1 MSRPRFLVGRLHRH
15 RSRCRHRHR
24 QISELKYVSSVAA
37 PGDCTPTR
45 NFLWMALAD
54 CGVPLS
60 WTGHLR
66 NQGCASLAP
75 EYRLLYAGN
84 GEFVVL

>member
-1 MSRPRFLVGRLHRH
+1 
-15 RSRCRHRHR
+15 
-24 QISELKYVSSVAA
+24 
-37 PGDCTPTR
+37 
-45 NFLWMALAD
+45 MALAD

-66 NQGCASLAP
+66 NQGCAALAP
-75 EYRLLYAGN
+75 EYRSLYAGN